1 MEQSLSQ
8 FIITAF
14 VMLIVVVNP
23 VAVAPVFVSLT
34 SGMRLTERRRIL
46 NRSLVIAFSV
56 TLFFLFAGR
65 SLLSYLGV
73 TTHAFAVSG
82 GMLLFLLALPTLF
95 GERSSIQSPEKGDS
109 SNSGEDVA
117 VFPMALPL
125 LAGPG
130 TLATVLVLAT
140 QAGSDM
146 LRIGLL
152 AIVLGITYLIS
163 WPILFASD
171 RLITLLGESKVSILT
186 RVLGIILAALAVQY
200 VFNGITGYYDALVSR

>member
-1 MEQSLSQ
+1 MDQSLSQ